1 MKLTDSQKG
10 ATYRVVSLSLPK
22 DACRR
27 FEVLG
32 MTVGSNIGVVNVSL
46 SGARI
51 IKIRGT
57 RFAIGR
63 DFCDRIE
70 VADI

>member
-1 MKLTDSQKG
+1 VVLTDSKKG
-10 ATYRVVSLSLPK
+10 ETYKVLSLSLPK

-32 MTVGSNIGVVNVSL
+32 MTVGSNISIVNVAV

-57 RFAIGR
+57 RFAIGK
-63 DFCDRIE
+63 DFCDKIE
-70 VADI
+70 VATV